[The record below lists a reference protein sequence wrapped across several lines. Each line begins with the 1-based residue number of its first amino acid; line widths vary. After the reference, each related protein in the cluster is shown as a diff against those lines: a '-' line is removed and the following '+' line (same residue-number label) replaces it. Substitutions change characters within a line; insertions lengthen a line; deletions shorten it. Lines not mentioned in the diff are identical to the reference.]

1 MEHFTNIEKRCGI
14 NIGRCDGLHPST
26 YRRVGKEGYDK
37 NLKLIDMIE
46 MAYTMDNPRPNIII
60 KAGKNAKWY
69 LKYCIPDKIDEKIE
83 KNKYRDCSRFS
94 MYIITWS

>member
-1 MEHFTNIEKRCGI
+1 
-14 NIGRCDGLHPST
+14 
-26 YRRVGKEGYDK
+26 
-37 NLKLIDMIE
+37 
-46 MAYTMDNPRPNIII
+46 MDNPRTNIII

-83 KNKYRDCSRFS
+83 KNRKNKYRDCSRFS